1 MPPGRP
7 LRHRG
12 LETPCTGKLYTLV
25 FRINAT
31 GAFAT
36 CFSTFAR
43 WSLDHR
49 RVWFFFFFFFP
60 FPPARFPLAC
70 FSSALGLGS
79 LGWVCPSSLLEGEM
93 LSVFSSQV
101 LAETVLPFLQSSRS
115 RYFWGTFLARI
126 VVCDLLWNLS

>member
-1 MPPGRP
+1 M
-7 LRHRG
+7 
-12 LETPCTGKLYTLV
+12 ETPCTGKLYTLV

-31 GAFAT
+31 GALLRA
-36 CFSTFAR
+36 SAR
-43 WSLDHR
+43 LRDGRWTIAAL
-49 RVWFFFFFFFP
+49 VFFFFFFP
-60 FPPARFPLAC
+60 FPPARFPLVC
-70 FSSALGLGS
+70 FSSAVGLGS

-126 VVCDLLWNLS
+126 VVCDLLWNSS